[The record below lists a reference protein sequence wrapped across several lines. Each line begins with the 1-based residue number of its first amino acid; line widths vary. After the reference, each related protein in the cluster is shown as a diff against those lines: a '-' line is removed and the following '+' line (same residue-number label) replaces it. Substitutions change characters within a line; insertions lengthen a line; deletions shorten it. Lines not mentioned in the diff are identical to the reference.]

1 MAFKF
6 GIIKN
11 KIESLYGNTITECE
25 RKSLA
30 TLIYYPEEKLE
41 LIKKETENMDD
52 WYRII
57 LHRLIEV
64 TRSVMLVNKKNL
76 TIDAGT
82 YTTSNNT
89 MVIANKAGATLTI
102 NNGTFKGPYSSIEN
116 RSTLVI
122 NNGTFTGSSGIKN
135 FIYEDSYNYTD
146 CNCYFIV
153 A

>member
-1 MAFKF
+1 MNNSDTKFLELLSKKYRNIKEVTTEIINLQAILNLPKGTELFMSDLHGEYEAFLHILNNGS

-57 LHRLIEV
+57 LYRLIEV
-64 TRSVMLVNKKNL
+64 TRSVSSK
-76 TIDAGT
+76 
-82 YTTSNNT
+82 YT
-89 MVIANKAGATLTI
+89 KL
-102 NNGTFKGPYSSIEN
+102 
-116 RSTLVI
+116 
-122 NNGTFTGSSGIKN
+122 
-135 FIYEDSYNYTD
+135 
-146 CNCYFIV
+146 
-153 A
+153 